1 MRYYSSAILLIL
13 ALSSC
18 ASKAAIE
25 PESVVDNIPDN
36 WDIET
41 PIAINISEIW
51 WDEFQDEK
59 LNQFLSQFLAENI
72 NLEQAMLNTRIAK
85 QASVI
90 STANLFPSISIGANA
105 SEAEQNTAGFPPL
118 LRNLFGAINQS
129 DNPDL
134 DPNDPSLSEITTFT
148 QESYSLSL
156 NTQWEIDLWGKI
168 RQGRIAGKQEYFA
181 AQYNYT
187 YYQFSLT
194 SEVTKLYFSI
204 IESKQ
209 LVNNAEQ
216 KYNNAK
222 IIFDLYT
229 MRYNKGTISSKALM
243 QSELMLNIA
252 QSDLENRKS
261 IATSL
266 IREAK
271 VLIREYPNITLDT
284 AVNFPESLP
293 NIPEVIPADIVKR
306 RPDLIASQY
315 KLLASK
321 ALNKQAMRSLYPSFS
336 LVGSSGASSNVK
348 DLLNDDYSVW
358 SAGLNLLSPLFNGGK
373 LIANKKIAKTNK
385 EIAML
390 NFLNNLLVAYKEVE
404 SGLEFDQTAQLSL
417 KLLKDNIRLSEAI
430 YKTTFDEFAKGVTS
444 IEDVINANNALFD
457 NKNMLATTER
467 IRIEQR
473 INLILALGGG
483 FTYKQ

>member
-18 ASKAAIE
+18 ASRAAIE
-25 PESVVDNIPDN
+25 PEGVVDNIPDN
-36 WDIET
+36 WGIET

-72 NLEQAMLNTRIAK
+72 NLEQAMLNTRVAK

-194 SEVTKLYFSI
+194 SEATKLYFSI

-284 AVNFPESLP
+284 AVNFPEYLP

-348 DLLNDDYSVW
+348 DLLNEDYSVW